1 MKRAATSKEARE
13 IAHKVERDMQAAAG
27 VAVRMTSLG
36 VRLVVT
42 PKVELAK
49 KLLREFVRAL
59 DEE

>member
-1 MKRAATSKEARE
+1 MKRAATSKQARE

-27 VAVRMTSLG
+27 VAVRVTALG